1 MTNKSVLITGGA
13 VRIGARIARKLHQTN
28 MDIIIHYRRSDK
40 RAKALAEELNAG
52 RADSATTVQ
61 GDLLQRGVIDR
72 VICEAASFNERLDA
86 LINNASTFY
95 PTTIG
100 EVAEKEWDDLIGT
113 NMKVPFFL
121 SQAANPW
128 LKKSAGCIVN
138 LVDIHALRP
147 KKGYLVY
154 SIAKAANAMLVKS
167 LALELGPEIRVNGV
181 APGVILWPEHDI
193 SDAEKQ
199 EVLSRIA
206 LQRPGDP
213 DDIAE
218 TVAFLVTGPDY
229 ITGQIIAVDG
239 GRTVQQ

>member
-13 VRIGARIARKLHQTN
+13 ARIGARIARKLHQAN
-28 MDIIIHYRRSDK
+28 MDIIIHYRRSDQ

-52 RADSATTVQ
+52 RADSAATVQ
-61 GDLLQRGVIDR
+61 GDLLEKGVIDR
-72 VICEAASFNERLDA
+72 VIREAAAFNNRLDT

-95 PTTIG
+95 PTAIG
-100 EVAEKEWDDLIGT
+100 EVTEKQWNDLIGT

-121 SQAANPW
+121 SQAADPW
-128 LKKSAGCIVN
+128 LKKSRGCIVN

-199 EVLSRIA
+199 EGLSRIA
-206 LQRPGDP
+206 LQRPGAP
-213 DDIAE
+213 DDIAD

>member
-1 MTNKSVLITGGA
+1 MTNPSVLITGGA
-13 VRIGARIARKLHQTN
+13 ARIGARIARKLHEAG

-40 RAKALAEELNAG
+40 RARELATSLNAV
-52 RADSATTVQ
+52 RAGSATTVH
-61 GDLLQRGVIDR
+61 GDLLETGVIER
-72 VICEAASFNERLDA
+72 VVSEAAAFNNRLDA

-95 PTTIG
+95 PTAIG
-100 EVAEKEWDDLIGT
+100 EVTEKQWQDLIGT

-121 SQAANPW
+121 SQAADPW
-128 LKKSAGCIVN
+128 LKSARGCIVN

-193 SDAEKQ
+193 SDAEKE

-213 DDIAE
+213 DDIAA
-218 TVAFLVTGPDY
+218 TVAFLVNGPDY

>member
-1 MTNKSVLITGGA
+1 MTIKSVLITGGA
-13 VRIGARIARKLHQTN
+13 ARIGARIARKLHQAN
-28 MDIIIHYRRSDK
+28 MNIIIHYRRSDI

-52 RADSATTVQ
+52 RANSAATVQ
-61 GDLLQRGVIDR
+61 GDLLERGSIDR
-72 VICEAASFNERLDA
+72 VIGEAAAFNNRLDA

-100 EVAEKEWDDLIGT
+100 EVTEKQWNDLIGT

-121 SQAANPW
+121 SQAADPW
-128 LKKSAGCIVN
+128 LKKSRGCIVN

-193 SDAEKQ
+193 SDAEKE

-213 DDIAE
+213 DDIAD

>member
-13 VRIGARIARKLHQTN
+13 ARIGARIARKLHQAN

-40 RAKALAEELNAG
+40 RAKALAEELNAE
-52 RADSATTVQ
+52 RADSATTVH
-61 GDLLQRGVIDR
+61 GDLLESGVIDR
-72 VICEAASFNERLDA
+72 VIREAAAFNNRLDA

-95 PTTIG
+95 PTAIG
-100 EVAEKEWDDLIGT
+100 EVTEKQWDDLVGT

-121 SQAANPW
+121 SQAADPW
-128 LKKSAGCIVN
+128 LKKSTGCIVN

-193 SDAEKQ
+193 SDAEKE

-218 TVAFLVTGPDY
+218 TVAFLVTGAGY
-229 ITGQIIAVDG
+229 ITGQVLCVDG
-239 GRTVQQ
+239 GLAM

>member
-13 VRIGARIARKLHQTN
+13 ARIGARIARKLHQAN

-52 RADSATTVQ
+52 RADSAATVQ
-61 GDLLQRGVIDR
+61 GDLLENGVIER
-72 VICEAASFNERLDA
+72 VIGEAAAFNDRLDA

-95 PTTIG
+95 PTAIG
-100 EVAEKEWDDLIGT
+100 EVTEKQWNDLIGT

-121 SQAANPW
+121 SQAADPW
-128 LKKSAGCIVN
+128 LKQSRGCIVN

-167 LALELGPEIRVNGV
+167 LALELGPEVRVNGV

-193 SDAEKQ
+193 SDAEKE

-218 TVAFLVTGPDY
+218 TVSFLVTGADY

>member
-1 MTNKSVLITGGA
+1 MTNKSVLISGGA
-13 VRIGARIARKLHQTN
+13 ARIGARIARMLHLAN

-40 RAKALAEELNAG
+40 RAKALAEELNAK

-61 GDLLQRGVIDR
+61 GDLLESGVIDR
-72 VICEAASFNERLDA
+72 VISEATAFNDRLDA
-86 LINNASTFY
+86 LINNASSFY
-95 PTTIG
+95 PTAIG
-100 EVAEKEWDDLIGT
+100 EVTEKHWDDLIGT
-113 NMKVPFFL
+113 NMKAPFFL
-121 SQAANPW
+121 SQAAEPW
-128 LKKSAGCIVN
+128 LKKSRGCIVN

-167 LALELGPEIRVNGV
+167 LALELGPEIRVNGI

-193 SDAEKQ
+193 SDAEKE

-218 TVAFLVTGPDY
+218 TVAFLVTGADY

>member
-13 VRIGARIARKLHQTN
+13 ARIGARIARKLHQAN
-28 MDIIIHYRRSDK
+28 MNIIIHYRRSDI

-52 RADSATTVQ
+52 RANSAATVQ
-61 GDLLQRGVIDR
+61 GDLLERGSIDR
-72 VICEAASFNERLDA
+72 VIGEAAAFNNRLDA

-100 EVAEKEWDDLIGT
+100 EVTEKQWNDLIGT

-121 SQAANPW
+121 SQAADPW
-128 LKKSAGCIVN
+128 LKKSRGCIVN

-193 SDAEKQ
+193 SDAEKE

-213 DDIAE
+213 DDIAD

>member
-1 MTNKSVLITGGA
+1 MTEKSVLITGGA
-13 VRIGARIARKLHQTN
+13 ARIGARIARKLHHAGMN
-28 MDIIIHYRRSDK
+28 IIIHYRRSDQ
-40 RAKALAEELNAG
+40 RAKALAAGLNAE
-52 RADSATTVQ
+52 RAGSATTVH
-61 GDLLQRGVIDR
+61 GDLLECGVIDR
-72 VICEAASFNERLDA
+72 VIRETAAFKNRLDV

-95 PTTIG
+95 PTEIG
-100 EVAEKEWDDLIGT
+100 EVTEKQWGDLIGT

-121 SQAANPW
+121 SQAAEPW
-128 LKKSAGCIVN
+128 LKKSRGCIVN

-167 LALELGPEIRVNGV
+167 LALELGPEVRVNGV
-181 APGVILWPEHDI
+181 APGVILWPEHNI
-193 SDAEKQ
+193 SAAEKE

>member
-1 MTNKSVLITGGA
+1 MTEKSVLITGGA
-13 VRIGARIARKLHQTN
+13 ARIGARIARKLHQAN

-40 RAKALAEELNAG
+40 RAKALAVELNAE
-52 RADSATTVQ
+52 RADSATTVH
-61 GDLLQRGVIDR
+61 GDLLESGVIDR
-72 VICEAASFNERLDA
+72 VVRKAAAFNNRLDA

-95 PTTIG
+95 PTEIG
-100 EVAEKEWDDLIGT
+100 EVTEKHWDDLIGT

-121 SQAANPW
+121 SQAAVPW
-128 LKKSAGCIVN
+128 LKKSRGCIVN

-147 KKGYLVY
+147 KRGYLVY

-218 TVAFLVTGPDY
+218 TVVFLVTGAEY

>member
-13 VRIGARIARKLHQTN
+13 ARIGARIARKLHHAN

-40 RAKALAEELNAG
+40 RAKALAEELNAE
-52 RADSATTVQ
+52 RADSATTVH
-61 GDLLQRGVIDR
+61 GDLLESGVIDR
-72 VICEAASFNERLDA
+72 VIREAAAFNNRLDA

-95 PTTIG
+95 PTAIG
-100 EVAEKEWDDLIGT
+100 EVTEKQWDDLIGT

-121 SQAANPW
+121 SQAADPW
-128 LKKSAGCIVN
+128 LKKSTGCIVN

-193 SDAEKQ
+193 SDAEKE

-218 TVAFLVTGPDY
+218 TVVFLVTGPDY